1 MFDWI
6 KRFFMTRWG
15 GHCPLCGSSRVSIKI
30 RRKSPYVVDGPTV
43 AHATCKICRHSWSF
57 PIRVGI

>member
-1 MFDWI
+1 MFEWF
-6 KRFFMTRWG
+6 KNLFTAGWRGR
-15 GHCPLCGSSRVSIKI
+15 CPFCGSDRVKFKI
-30 RRKSPYVVDGPTV
+30 RRKMPYVVDGPTV